1 MSRTRPVDQLK
12 SGDILTKMEVCNLFC
27 EKLRISRDT
36 YYRAIRPCLKFR
48 SLGRMMGTIDDK
60 QSRTERMP
68 YDIAVGIINKM
79 MDNRQPDDPDKYKLE
94 EYYVISSTYGI

>member
-48 SLGRMMGTIDDK
+48 SLGRMMGMAEDK

-68 YDIAVGIINKM
+68 YDIAVGLINKM
-79 MDNRQPDDPDKYKLE
+79 MDNRQPDDPDRDELK
-94 EYYVISSTYGI
+94 EYYVMSRKFGV